1 MKTKKCITCNI
12 EKDIDLF
19 GNNKN
24 SKDLKHPYCKD
35 CENKRQRKRY
45 EKIIEGMRVDFNK
58 KLLDA
63 DLKMRIKYGQEREEG
78 ND

>member
-1 MKTKKCITCNI
+1 MEEIKFMWEMMVEHLHEAIPAASQFLFFVIISCISI
-12 EKDIDLF
+12 V
-19 GNNKN
+19 
-24 SKDLKHPYCKD
+24 
-35 CENKRQRKRY
+35 RQRKRY

>member
-1 MKTKKCITCNI
+1 MEEVRIVWEEIVKILPEILPAMSQFLFFFIVSCISI
-12 EKDIDLF
+12 V
-19 GNNKN
+19 
-24 SKDLKHPYCKD
+24 
-35 CENKRQRKRY
+35 RQRKRY

-63 DLKMRIKYGQEREEG
+63 DLKMRIKYGQKREEG